1 MMNNKRI
8 IYWITG
14 TVAAFTGV
22 FMVRVWTLQAAEQHK
37 LAIIL
42 GGYTL
47 AIAGLFIITLG
58 TRRK

>member
-1 MMNNKRI
+1 MSNKRK

-14 TVAAFTGV
+14 TITAFTGV
-22 FMVRVWTLQAAEQHK
+22 LMVRILALQTAGRLK
-37 LAIIL
+37 LPVMF
-42 GGYTL
+42 GGYML